1 MNKKLYHLR
10 CADGDLGRY
19 NATYIYDRYVIASSE
34 SSAIYSVLNN
44 RTYSV
49 EVLSVNDFVD
59 VD

>member
-10 CADGDLGRY
+10 CAEGGLGRY
-19 NATYIYDRYVIASSE
+19 NATHLFEIYVVASSE
-34 SSAIYSVLNN
+34 SSAIYSVLK
-44 RTYSV
+44 TGTISV